1 MIEMCCLLGFKV
13 SGDLVVQPFSS
24 PLDTNPS
31 NVIVTKLQR
40 IQDDLLKKVD
50 QELYEYLTKLDIAPQ
65 IYGM

>member
-1 MIEMCCLLGFKV
+1 MLVSKM

-40 IQDDLLKKVD
+40 IQDDLLKRVD
-50 QELYEYLTKLDIAPQ
+50 QELYDHLTKMDIAPQ